1 MNIFMLFQLFSFSLK
16 PLLLVK
22 IYNTSHNFPHLFSLI
37 LKPLQRVGHT
47 MIGGKVP
54 FNMDRLH
61 ECLYAVRKRTW
72 VFLLVLPL
80 VLPSILSWLVL
91 LGLPAR
97 QGDEFVAVLPLVPL
111 LIAVRA
117 EHSTAVLARNVTG
130 ASNKATRGG

>member
-1 MNIFMLFQLFSFSLK
+1 
-16 PLLLVK
+16 
-22 IYNTSHNFPHLFSLI
+22 
-37 LKPLQRVGHT
+37 

-72 VFLLVLPL
+72 VFLLRIKLDLVVGQSQVFCTHLVLPL
-80 VLPSILSWLVL
+80 VLPSILRWLVL
-91 LGLPAR
+91 LGLPAG

-111 LIAVRA
+111 LVAVGA
-117 EHSTAVLARNVTG
+117 EHSTAVLARNVSG